1 MDILNRLPEDRF
13 EAIDDLLA
21 FISIYDD
28 EERTRRYFELFE
40 AHRADITG
48 KVCVELGCGLGLMS
62 EKLARLGA
70 RRVYAVER
78 NPHLFALAQKRL
90 AAHENVVLVHADA
103 RQFVPPEPVDV
114 LVHEFYG
121 QLLYDEELH
130 LLDGL
135 GWQPRLVL
143 PDGGKLRGG
152 LVLAEAMADEVVT
165 PEVVRQLEG
174 ALVSGLFDE
183 EGLPLQFDVLE
194 WRFGQ
199 GLQVPEFVS
208 LEGRSGDLLYL
219 GLEVQHDG
227 QPVCQAGICANWSY
241 AWTWRAADRFR
252 LWFEP
257 AERAPEALFE
267 WLAPA

>member
-40 AHRADITG
+40 AHRSDIAG

-152 LVLAEAMADEVVT
+152 LVWAEAMADEVVT

-257 AERAPEALFE
+257 GERAPEALFE
-267 WLAPA
+267 WLTPA